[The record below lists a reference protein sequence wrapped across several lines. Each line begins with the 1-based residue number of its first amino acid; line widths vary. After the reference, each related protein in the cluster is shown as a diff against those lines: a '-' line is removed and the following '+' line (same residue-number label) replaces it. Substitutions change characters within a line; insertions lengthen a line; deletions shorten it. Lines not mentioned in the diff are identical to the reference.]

1 MLLGNPYK
9 FAIFM
14 QTVKEWNIDEAF
26 FNGVLLFFINGNKYP
41 KEILTATLNCEINI
55 LNEKFKNIAFNE
67 EIFYKEKEKAFKQIY
82 NITFP
87 EDISLN
93 NDYQFDI
100 TPLSFSDANCYIFA
114 VSNNI
119 QVRILAA
126 KLEYVRE
133 NSRHI
138 LENAVIDETFI
149 SVHKMKEIS
158 NKLNK
163 YKINIL

>member
-26 FNGVLLFFINGNKYP
+26 FNGVLLFFINGNIYP

-149 SVHKMKEIS
+149 SVHEMKEIS

>member
-9 FAIFM
+9 FALFI
-14 QTVKEWNIDEAF
+14 QTVKEWNIDEVF
-26 FNGVLLFFINGNKYP
+26 CNGVLLFFINGNIYP
-41 KEILTATLNCEINI
+41 KEILTSTLSCEINI

-100 TPLSFSDANCYIFA
+100 TPLSFSDEDYYIFA

-119 QVRILAA
+119 QIRILAA
-126 KLEYVRE
+126 KLEYIKE

-138 LENAVIDETFI
+138 LENIIIDETFI
-149 SVHKMKEIS
+149 SINDMKEIS

>member
-14 QTVKEWNIDEAF
+14 HTVKEWNIDEAF
-26 FNGVLLFFINGNKYP
+26 CNGVLLFFINGNIYP

-100 TPLSFSDANCYIFA
+100 TPLSFSDTNCYIFA

-149 SVHKMKEIS
+149 SVHEMKEIS